1 MLLKAFDY
9 TMIIRIVSC
18 VEVLSCSY
26 CVAVMLL
33 KALHYTMM
41 VGIVSFLEGGEHGQ
55 LGTSCAFESPWLA
68 RNEPTSGER

>member
-9 TMIIRIVSC
+9 TM
-18 VEVLSCSY
+18 
-26 CVAVMLL
+26 
-33 KALHYTMM
+33 M
-41 VGIVSFLEGGEHGQ
+41 VGIVSLLEVGEYGQ